1 MGKEHRSVA
10 KTGKSLHTV
19 QTISYGDILAQIL
32 LWQKAFLVVPIWGV
46 VAIPRAGFLCRAIGG
61 IAPELGYGFMLC
73 LCLNYFFVDLLKRKI
88 RIDDDYIYFGYR
100 AVPIR
105 SLTGIDVNYKKNK
118 LLPSSLTVRSEN
130 GNDLK
135 LSIGGMSEK
144 NIASLLKHL
153 EVRNSNLV
161 TAPVL
166 NTLIK
171 CRHSKKK
178 LALET
183 ADRLQLPYNSKR
195 IIGESFEV
203 FKHSASQWIRV
214 GPVITLIVFGPMWI
228 GFFSNLYVSLNPNS
242 WQQLQ
247 SIGLHQFLQKFFE
260 AVSRW
265 IGVEFG
271 KAATNAE
278 NFSNN
283 PIMMAIT
290 GGAILAFVIY
300 FMRIILRPNLL
311 VTDKLGIQLLLRL
324 GTTNIPIKKIA
335 WSQIRAAALFKPGG
349 NAGSQSWK
357 IRLTKADDRKFDIDL
372 SALAHDDRTLLLK
385 RMEKMVPDCQ
395 IDYELSQ
402 AMRPHAAH
410 SYTEIWLQS
419 LTQAPERKTL
429 EPLQPGQTIC
439 DNRYEV
445 LRSIGVGGQGTAY
458 LCRDLSTTARSTIDS
473 SNTVVLK
480 ETIIPVFGDDSL
492 RRRSLESVEKE
503 SRLLKSLDSP
513 GIVKLIDHFIEDHR
527 AYLVLEHIDGSSL
540 RDAVQNNGP
549 MTGEQT
555 HDLAVQMCNILKT
568 LHANGVVHRDF
579 TPDNLILN
587 SKGQLKLID
596 FNVAQQLQGGATGTI
611 VGKHAYLPPEQ
622 FRGKATSQ
630 SDLYAF
636 GATMFF
642 LLTGRDPEPISQS
655 KPRDVNAEIDA
666 NLNAIV
672 KRATALQAGQRYQSA
687 EQLETDLLFDGP
699 LSETDTVKNED
710 EEPTKSKSRRLIK
723 AEPEVYEIAEGTN
736 ASETITM
743 STLKSPEKIKVVEH
757 G

>member
-1 MGKEHRSVA
+1 MA

-19 QTISYGDILAQIL
+19 QTINYGDILAQIL
-32 LWQKAFLVVPIWGV
+32 LWQKAFLLVPVWGI
-46 VAIPRAGFLCRAIGG
+46 VAIPIAGFLCRAIGG
-61 IAPELGYGFMLC
+61 VAPEIGYGIMLC

-100 AVPIR
+100 AIPIR
-105 SLTGIDVNYKKNK
+105 TLTGIDVNYKKGK
-118 LLPSSLTVRSEN
+118 LLPGSITVKN
-130 GNDLK
+130 DDGNDLK
-135 LSIGGMSEK
+135 LNIGGMTEK
-144 NIASLLKHL
+144 NIAALLKHL

-171 CRHSKKK
+171 CRHSRKKMT
-178 LALET
+178 LET
-183 ADRLQLPYNSKR
+183 TDRLQLPYNSKK

-214 GPVITLIVFGPMWI
+214 GPVIALIVFGPTWI

-260 AVSRW
+260 AISRW
-265 IGVEFG
+265 VGTEFG
-271 KAATNAE
+271 KAAMNAE

-283 PIMMAIT
+283 PIMMVIT

-300 FMRIILRPNLL
+300 FLQIVLRPNLL

-324 GTTNIPIKKIA
+324 GTTSIPIKKIA
-335 WSQIRAAALFKPGG
+335 WTQIRSAALFKPGG

-357 IRLTKADDRKFDIDL
+357 IRLTKTNNKNFDVDL

-439 DNRYEV
+439 ENRFEV
-445 LRSIGVGGQGTAY
+445 MRSIGVGGQGTAY
-458 LCRDLSTTARSTIDS
+458 LCKDLSSKDS

-492 RRRSLESVEKE
+492 RRKSLESVEKE

-513 GIVKLIDHFIEDHR
+513 GIVKLIDHFVEDHR

-540 RDAVQNNGP
+540 RDSVENNGP

-555 HDLAVQMCNILKT
+555 HDLAVQMCDILKT

-636 GATMFF
+636 GATLFF

-655 KPRDVNAEIDA
+655 QPRDVNADIDI

-672 KRATALQAGQRYQSA
+672 NRATALQAGQRYQSA
-687 EQLETDLLFDGP
+687 EQIESDLLSDAP
-699 LSETDTVKNED
+699 LSDTVPGEKQTLSADSN
-710 EEPTKSKSRRLIK
+710 TVS
-723 AEPEVYEIAEGTN
+723 AGTIN
-736 ASETITM
+736 T
-743 STLKSPEKIKVVEH
+743 STLKTAEKIKVVEH

>member
-1 MGKEHRSVA
+1 MA
-10 KTGKSLHTV
+10 KQTHAV
-19 QTISYGDILAQIL
+19 QTISYGDIAAHLF
-32 LWQKAFLVVPIWGV
+32 LWQKAFLVVPIWGL
-46 VAIPRAGFLCRAIGG
+46 VAIPIVGFLCRAIGG
-61 IAPELGYGFMLC
+61 VAPELGYGVMLC

-88 RIDDDYIYFGYR
+88 RVDDDYIYFGYR
-100 AVPIR
+100 VIPIR
-105 SLTGIDVNYKKNK
+105 SLTGIDVNYKKGK
-118 LLPSSLTVRSEN
+118 LLPSSITAKTEN

-135 LSIGGMSEK
+135 LSLQGISEK
-144 NIASLLKHL
+144 NITALLKHL

-178 LALET
+178 MLLET
-183 ADRLQLPYNSKR
+183 ADRMQLPYHSKK
-195 IIGESFEV
+195 IIGESLEV
-203 FKHSASQWIRV
+203 FKQSAYQWIRV
-214 GPVITLIVFGPMWI
+214 GPVIACIVFGPMWI
-228 GFFSNLYVSLNPNS
+228 GFFSNLYTSLNPNS

-260 AVSRW
+260 ALSRW
-265 IGVEFG
+265 LANEVG
-271 KAATNAE
+271 KASLAAE

-283 PIMMAIT
+283 PISMVIA
-290 GGAILAFVIY
+290 GGAILALVVY
-300 FMRIILRPNLL
+300 VLRIAFRPNLL

-324 GTTNIPIKKIA
+324 GSTNIPVKKIA
-335 WSQIRAAALFKPGG
+335 WSQIQSAGLFKPGN
-349 NAGSQSWK
+349 NAGSQTWK
-357 IRLTKADDRKFDIDL
+357 IRLTKTDGKPFDIDL
-372 SALAHDDRTLLLK
+372 SALMHDDRSLLLK

-402 AMRPHAAH
+402 SMRPHAAH

-419 LTQAPERKTL
+419 LSQAPERKTL

-445 LRSIGVGGQGTAY
+445 MRSIGVGGQGTAY
-458 LCRDLSTTARSTIDS
+458 LCRDLSLKDE

-480 ETIIPVFGDDSL
+480 ETIIPVFGDDSI
-492 RRRSLESVEKE
+492 RRKSLESVEKE
-503 SRLLKSLDSP
+503 SRLLQSLDSP
-513 GIVKLIDHFIEDHR
+513 GIVKLMDHFVEDHR

-540 RDAVQNNGP
+540 RDVVQNQGP
-549 MTGEQT
+549 LGGEQT
-555 HDLAVQMCNILKT
+555 HDLALQMCDILKV

-587 SKGQLKLID
+587 SKGKLKLID

-636 GATMFF
+636 GATLFF

-655 KPRDVNAEIDA
+655 TPQEVNDQIDER
-666 NLNAIV
+666 LNDIV
-672 KRATALQAGQRYQSA
+672 KRSTALQTNNRYKSA
-687 EQLETDLLFDGP
+687 EEIEADLLASDK
-699 LSETDTVKNED
+699 SETSEK
-710 EEPTKSKSRRLIK
+710 R
-723 AEPEVYEIAEGTN
+723 
-736 ASETITM
+736 ETITT
-743 STLKSPEKIKVVEH
+743 STSAQKIKVVEH

>member
-1 MGKEHRSVA
+1 MA
-10 KTGKSLHTV
+10 KQTHAV
-19 QTISYGDILAQIL
+19 QTISYGDVVAHLF
-32 LWQKAFLVVPIWGV
+32 LWQKAFLVVPIWGL
-46 VAIPRAGFLCRAIGG
+46 VAIPIVGFLCRAIGG
-61 IAPELGYGFMLC
+61 IAPELGYGVMLC

-100 AVPIR
+100 VIPIR
-105 SLTGIDVNYKKNK
+105 SLTGIDVNYKKGK
-118 LLPSSLTVRSEN
+118 LLPSSITVKNET

-135 LSIGGMSEK
+135 LSLTGISEK
-144 NIASLLKHL
+144 NIAALLKHL

-171 CRHSKKK
+171 CRHSKKRS
-178 LALET
+178 LIET
-183 ADRLQLPYNSKR
+183 ADRMQLPYHSKK
-195 IIGESFEV
+195 IVGESLEA
-203 FKHSASQWIRV
+203 FKQSAYQWIRV
-214 GPVITLIVFGPMWI
+214 GPVIACIICGPMWI
-228 GFFSNLYVSLNPNS
+228 GLFSNLYTALNPNS

-260 AVSRW
+260 ALFRW
-265 IGVEFG
+265 LANEVG
-271 KAATNAE
+271 KASLAVE

-283 PIMMAIT
+283 PIMMVIA
-290 GGAILAFVIY
+290 GGAILGLVIY
-300 FMRIILRPNLL
+300 VLRITFRPNLL

-324 GTTNIPIKKIA
+324 GSTNIPIKKVA
-335 WSQIRAAALFKPGG
+335 WSQIQSAGLFKPGN
-349 NAGSQSWK
+349 NAGSQTWK
-357 IRLTKADDRKFDIDL
+357 IRLTKTDGKVFDIDL
-372 SALAHDDRTLLLK
+372 SALIHDDRSLLLK

-402 AMRPHAAH
+402 SMRPHAAH

-419 LTQAPERKTL
+419 LSQAPERKTL

-445 LRSIGVGGQGTAY
+445 MRSIGVGGQGTAY
-458 LCRDLSTTARSTIDS
+458 LCRDLSLKDQ

-480 ETIIPVFGDDSL
+480 ETIIPVFGDDSI
-492 RRRSLESVEKE
+492 RRKSLESVEKE
-503 SRLLKSLDSP
+503 SRLLQSLDSP
-513 GIVKLIDHFIEDHR
+513 GIVKLMDHFVEDHR

-540 RDAVQNNGP
+540 REAVQNQGP
-549 MTGEQT
+549 LSSEQT
-555 HDLAVQMCNILKT
+555 HDLALQMCDILKV

-587 SKGQLKLID
+587 SKGKLKLID

-636 GATMFF
+636 GATLFY

-655 KPRDVNAEIDA
+655 TPREVNDQIDA
-666 NLNAIV
+666 TLNDIV
-672 KRATALQAGQRYQSA
+672 KRSTALQTSNRYQSA
-687 EQLETDLLFDGP
+687 EEIESDLLA
-699 LSETDTVKNED
+699 
-710 EEPTKSKSRRLIK
+710 
-723 AEPEVYEIAEGTN
+723 AEKH
-736 ASETITM
+736 ETIVT
-743 STLKSPEKIKVVEH
+743 SNTAQKIKVVEH